1 MTISTLVEKIEQ
13 SFEKAEPKSQEPKTL
28 AEAVSNSLIKVIPR
42 ISPELFDIRREVDIT
57 LSSKQIEKIDTIY
70 KMAHPFGNL
79 PVIKYGTFNDSTFG
93 AVAKRDIEIEGEEE
107 MKERKLKRVRKII
120 NASIPL
126 FSYANIKDKIV
137 CYPKSLDIIYEQ
149 DWKEKR
155 ELAWPTDGAL
165 GGFCRESGEYQ
176 DLGKTNLNI
185 KGHWSPNFKLNVAV
199 EVPELPR
206 GFVELGDE
214 AVALYYA
221 HVKGT
226 SKELR
231 KKTSLR
237 SPSLG
242 VLWIPNPKAFYA
254 TGNIPKIEPPPK
266 KGDPVLVLDIP
277 GEKRSYRHAVAAWN
291 IGEEIHF
298 RNWLAEYTEGG
309 RV

>member
-1 MTISTLVEKIEQ
+1 MHFRLGDY
-13 SFEKAEPKSQEPKTL
+13 KAIQHYHPIMNDKYYIDALTAILDKNQEYNIL
-28 AEAVSNSLIKVIPR
+28 YFCESEDNEEI
-42 ISPELFDIRREVDIT
+42 
-57 LSSKQIEKIDTIY
+57 
-70 KMAHPFGNL
+70 M
-79 PVIKYGTFNDSTFG
+79 
-93 AVAKRDIEIEGEEE
+93 KRIEIINSNFNN
-107 MKERKLKRVRKII
+107 LKFIKI
-120 NASIPL
+120 SDDIPDWEQIIIMSL
-126 FSYANIKDKIV
+126 CNHNIIANSSFSWWGAYFNSHENKIV